1 METITTSAWLWV
13 PITKIGLAMA
23 IAAGLAHV
31 QAAPNDGPPSPSGST
46 AQVETAKPAAKAPKA
61 HRHQKEVTLAP
72 VKPPSYPS
80 HPLPP
85 PPSLSQKP

>member
-1 METITTSAWLWV
+1 MKALVLSTSLWTPV
-13 PITKIGLAMA
+13 AKVGLAIA

-31 QAAPNDGPPSPSGST
+31 QAGPNDAASSPAGSA
-46 AQVETAKPAAKAPKA
+46 AQGDAAKAAARAPKA

-85 PPSLSQKP
+85 PPSQKP

>member
-1 METITTSAWLWV
+1 MKTLTLPSSVWM
-13 PITKIGLAMA
+13 PIAKVSLVIVIAVGLVNA
-23 IAAGLAHV
+23 
-31 QAAPNDGPPSPSGST
+31 QAAPNEAATSPSGST
-46 AQVETAKPAAKAPKA
+46 AQGDTAKPAAKAPKA

-85 PPSLSQKP
+85 PPSHKP